1 MNKTLLII
9 QREYLNKVKKKS
21 FLLMTV
27 LGPLLF
33 GGLIVGIAVIAAM
46 DETHHHILV
55 ADDLGYLIE
64 DEVITFEQAGIDR
77 PRFRNSKR
85 LSFDFRKG
93 TVDVDAELE
102 TGIYT
107 GVVQL
112 SAISYTDGK
121 VELFAEKTPSLSV
134 QNKIARDL
142 EDALEL
148 YRAKKNAIPIETY
161 RSIRQKVDI
170 NVIKPSSGGKED
182 LTSSRAIVGFGFAL
196 IIYFFIFFYGVQV
209 MRGVMEEKTN
219 RIVEVIISSVKP
231 FQLMMGKI
239 IGIGLVGLTQF
250 LIWVGLT
257 AAISTVGMT
266 AIQGKMLERQK
277 EQLAMIQSGGII
289 EAPNMN
295 EGPDSDEMQSEL
307 LAVMQEVPWADVVV
321 SFLIFFIC
329 GYLLYGSLFAA
340 IGASVDNETDSQQ
353 FMMPVTMPLI
363 FGYIVSTMMIEN
375 PESSIGN
382 IFALVPLTSPIVM
395 MVKTAIGVSIGL
407 KLLSIAI
414 LILSILGF
422 VWLAAKIYRV
432 GILMYGKKPSYKEL
446 WKWMRY

>member
-21 FLLMTV
+21 FLLMTI
-27 LGPLLF
+27 LGPLIF
-33 GGLIVGIAVIAAM
+33 GGLIVGVALIAAM

-64 DEVITFEQAGIDR
+64 DEVIIFEQAGIDR
-77 PRFRNSKR
+77 PRFRNNSR
-85 LSFDFRKG
+85 ISFDFRKG
-93 TVDVDAELE
+93 TVDADAELK

-107 GVVQL
+107 GVVKL

-134 QNKIARDL
+134 QNKIERDL

-161 RSIRQKVDI
+161 KSIRQTVDI

-182 LTSSRAIVGFGFAL
+182 LTSSRAMVGFGFAL

-257 AAISTVGMT
+257 SVIAIAGMT
-266 AIQGKMLERQK
+266 TIQGKLLERQK
-277 EQLAMIQSGGII
+277 EQLAMIQTSGVI
-289 EAPNMN
+289 EAPDMSD
-295 EGPDSDEMQSEL
+295 GPNPDEMQSEL
-307 LAVMQEVPWADVVV
+307 LAVMQEVPWTDVVV

-340 IGASVDNETDSQQ
+340 IGASVDNETDTQQ
-353 FMMPVTMPLI
+353 FMMPVTLPLI
-363 FGYIVSTMMIEN
+363 FGYVVSTMMIEN
-375 PESSIGN
+375 PESSIGH

-414 LILSILGF
+414 LVITIFGF

-446 WKWMRY
+446 WKWIKY